1 MSQAKYELLREEYP
15 EFISLDQLHKICR
28 IAKRSAKYLVEN
40 GIIPSQDTGK
50 QTWRYKIA
58 LNDVIDYLNRRE
70 QVGSMIPCGVATSRK
85 TKEVRM
91 ISTRKCFAQMVV
103 PGKESEIADYFNFI
117 YADCNE
123 LLTTLDIIEMTGL
136 EKSTVL
142 KLLKAGAIKSIM
154 TYPKYLIP
162 KPYLL
167 EFVITPRFIEYRT
180 NSEHFRKIL
189 GGFEI
194 WKNTRALGVSGD
206 VG

>member
-1 MSQAKYELLREEYP
+1 MSLEKQGKYESLREAYP
-15 EFISLDQLHKICR
+15 EFISLDQLYKICGVSK
-28 IAKRSAKYLVEN
+28 ISATYLVEN
-40 GIIPSQDTGK
+40 GIIPAIDTGK

-58 LNDVIDYLNRRE
+58 LDDAITYLRRRE
-70 QVGSMIPCGVATSRK
+70 QVGSMIPRWVATSRK
-85 TKEVRM
+85 PKHERM
-91 ISTRKCFAQMVV
+91 KSTRKCFAQMVT
-103 PGKESEIADYFNFI
+103 PGQEAAIAEHFDYIFAE
-117 YADCNE
+117 YDE
-123 LLTTLDIIEMTGL
+123 VLTTLDIIEMTGL

-142 KLLKAGAIKSIM
+142 KLLKAGVIKSIM

-194 WKNTRALGVSGD
+194 WKNAKS
-206 VG
+206 

>member
-1 MSQAKYELLREEYP
+1 MSLEKQGKYESLREAYP
-15 EFISLDQLHKICR
+15 EFISLDQLYKICGVSK
-28 IAKRSAKYLVEN
+28 ISATYLVEN
-40 GIIPSQDTGK
+40 GIIPAIDTGK

-58 LNDVIDYLNRRE
+58 LDDAITYLRRRE
-70 QVGSMIPCGVATSRK
+70 QVGSMIPRGVATSRK
-85 TKEVRM
+85 PKHERM
-91 ISTRKCFAQMVV
+91 KSTRKCFAQMVT
-103 PGKESEIADYFNFI
+103 PGQEAAIAEYFDFIFADYDEI
-117 YADCNE
+117 
-123 LLTTLDIIEMTGL
+123 LTTLDIIEMTGL

-142 KLLKAGAIKSIM
+142 KLLKAGVIKSIM

-194 WKNTRALGVSGD
+194 WKNAKS
-206 VG
+206 